1 MDKPNPYPVA
11 SQTSSAAIDT
21 TQHPTG
27 QMLPKNMA
35 MFASVDPEL
44 LIVRI
49 TLAVAANQCPTNLV
63 VDETLGT

>member
-27 QMLPKNMA
+27 QNAAEKYGN
-35 MFASVDPEL
+35 
-44 LIVRI
+44 VRKR
-49 TLAVAANQCPTNLV
+49 
-63 VDETLGT
+63 